1 MIILCSD
8 YVGFEVIKYLVDS
21 NEHISY
27 MILNSSDKNNFNS
40 KIIDYYKTKFP
51 DNQIYF
57 EDILNDDKFLLDLE
71 KQNIE
76 FGILAWWP
84 NILKG
89 KILNITKRGW
99 LNFHPSFLPFNR
111 GKNPNFWC
119 LVDETICG
127 VSLHFIDEGIDT
139 GNIVAQRKFLT
150 SWEDTGKTIYEK
162 SLNTILELFKETF
175 PKLKNDQ
182 LIQTKQNP
190 NDGSYHRSSEQTLIS
205 EIKLEENYKARDLL
219 NLLPANAFL
228 PHPPTYFYDDG
239 KKYSVKIM
247 ITEEEK

>member
-8 YVGFEVIKYLVDS
+8 YVGFEVIKFLIDS
-21 NEHISY
+21 NESISHIV
-27 MILNSSDKNNFNS
+27 LDSSDKNNFNA
-40 KIIDYYKTKFP
+40 KIIDRYKCKFP
-51 DNQIYF
+51 ENQIYF
-57 EDILNDDKFLLDLE
+57 EDILNDEKFLLDLE

-111 GKNPNFWC
+111 GKHPNFWC

-127 VSLHFIDEGIDT
+127 VSLHFIDEGIDS
-139 GNIVAQRKFLT
+139 GNIVAQKKLNT

-162 SLNTILELFKETF
+162 SCDLIIELFKETF
-175 PKLKNDQ
+175 QKLKSNQ
-182 LIQTKQNP
+182 LIQTKQNT
-190 NDGSYHRSSEQTLIS
+190 NEGTFHKSIELDLIS
-205 EIKLEENYKARDLL
+205 EIKLEENYKARKLMNIL
-219 NLLPANAFL
+219 RARTFS
-228 PHPPTYFYDDG
+228 PHPSAYFYDNG

-247 ITEEEK
+247 ITEE

>member
-8 YVGFEVIKYLVDS
+8 YVGFEVIKFLIDS

-27 MILNSSDKNNFNS
+27 LVLDNSDKNNFNS
-40 KIIDYYKTKFP
+40 KIIDYYKRKFP
-51 DNQIYF
+51 DNPIYF
-57 EDILNDDKFLLDLE
+57 EDILNDEKFLLDLK

-84 NILKG
+84 HILKG

-119 LVDETICG
+119 LVDETVCG
-127 VSLHFIDEGIDT
+127 VSLHFIDEGIDS
-139 GNIVAQRKFLT
+139 GNIVAQKKFST

-162 SLNTILELFKETF
+162 SRASIIELFKETF
-175 PKLKNDQ
+175 EKLKNDQ
-182 LIQTKQNP
+182 LIEIKQNP
-190 NDGSYHRSSEQTLIS
+190 HEGTFHKSSELNLVS
-205 EIKLEENYKARDLL
+205 EIKLEDNYKARNLL
-219 NLLPANAFL
+219 NILRARTFL
-228 PHPPTYFYDDG
+228 PHPSAYFYDNG
-239 KKYSVKIM
+239 KKYSIKIM
-247 ITEEEK
+247 ITEEE